1 MISRLR
7 LKRDDSMY
15 SVRQISLW
23 LLNCWKGYHKMSI
36 INTATGLV
44 SVVLSLAFVWASKRV
59 IDTATGDYKGS
70 LLTAGLWLGS
80 LIVAEIIL
88 FIIQRVAQ
96 QEDIPQRRHSEPS

>member
-1 MISRLR
+1 
-7 LKRDDSMY
+7 MY
-15 SVRQISLW
+15 SVKQISLW

-88 FIIQRVAQ
+88 FIIQRWVRNSLGVRTQNSIQ
-96 QEDIPQRRHSEPS
+96 QYFFRIFLYCL